1 MLPEWVDKVIH
12 IDCDTMIMSSLEP
25 LWNIDMKDKI
35 VAGAYE
41 CIGDSYKTEV
51 GMKPDDIYISAGNIM
66 LNLAEIRRRKLEENF
81 KKFIQNHR
89 HLSFVDQPVLN
100 ACTTNEDKLLI
111 PLNYNAYSI
120 VFISIIKMRKKPRE
134 SAGIIR
140 NRRCLMQFPTP
151 VLFILRPVLWTEQ
164 GRGLKTTIIL

>member
-1 MLPEWVDKVIH
+1 
-12 IDCDTMIMSSLEP
+12 MIMSSLEP

-66 LNLAEIRRRKLEENF
+66 LNLAEIRRRNLEENF

-120 VFISIIKMRKKPRE
+120 VFYLNYKNAKKPRE